1 MVPAGPA
8 INHPETLDFK
18 GKTVATDSTR
28 TSLRQQLYIIIF
40 HADTPL
46 GKAFDI
52 ALIGSILISVL
63 IVMLDSIKTLQQ
75 DYVQLFTLAE
85 WFFTILF
92 TIEYLLRIYCTDRPI
107 KYIFSFYGIVDLI
120 SILPSY
126 LSLLLPGSQYL
137 LVVRV
142 LRVLRVFRIL
152 RLAKYVSQ
160 ANLLMH
166 AIRQSRQKI
175 TVFFFSILVLVTIFG
190 CFMYMIESPANGF
203 TSIPKSIYWAIVTL
217 TTVGYGDISPQ
228 SDLGQAVAAIVM
240 VMGYAII
247 AVPTGIFTAELSNVL
262 RGDVLRLDCPNCQK
276 ATHDQGATYCS
287 RCGVSLKSTT
297 SAQAG

>member
-1 MVPAGPA
+1 
-8 INHPETLDFK
+8 
-18 GKTVATDSTR
+18 VAKDSTH

-46 GKAFDI
+46 GKTFDI
-52 ALIGSILISVL
+52 ALIGSILISVM
-63 IVMLDSIKTLQQ
+63 IVMLDSIVRLHQ
-75 DYVQLFTLAE
+75 DFGPIFTTIE
-85 WFFTILF
+85 WFFTIAF
-92 TIEYLLRIYCTDRPI
+92 TIEYLLRIYCIERPI
-107 KYIFSFYGIVDLI
+107 KYIFSFYGIVDLV

-126 LSLLLPGSQYL
+126 LSLLLPGTQYL

-190 CFMYMIESPANGF
+190 SFMYMIESPANGF

-228 SDLGQAVAAIVM
+228 SDLGQALAAIVM

-262 RGDVLRLDCPNCQK
+262 RGDILRLECPHCQK
-276 ATHDQGATYCS
+276 AIHDQGAIYCS
-287 RCGVSLKSTT
+287 KCGYSLSAEGVIDVS
-297 SAQAG
+297 